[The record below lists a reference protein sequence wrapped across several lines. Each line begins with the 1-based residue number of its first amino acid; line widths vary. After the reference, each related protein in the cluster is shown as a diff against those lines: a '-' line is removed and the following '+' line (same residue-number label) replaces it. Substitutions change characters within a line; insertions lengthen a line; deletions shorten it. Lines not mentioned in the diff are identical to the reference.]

1 MAGTAEAWLDADGEL
16 VVVERGDKDS
26 RPEGGTKQ
34 TLTLG
39 LAFPD
44 NFLLDTLSGREAT
57 VRLLVNNNTPVE
69 LRQAMRSLV
78 REMVFMISGHPL
90 PVTEPVAETVILG
103 VDRMGAQIS
112 MRERMRPMLIFFVL
126 MMESLSLASLI
137 SVEIMHCTVLAIA
150 ATPAKPSHILL
161 AKTLFGMLLAFVQV
175 VVILALIDAF
185 AVGNLPI
192 LLVAAALGGLMFS
205 GVAMFVGSMG
215 KDFMGT
221 LTWMML
227 FILPLAIPSVAS
239 LFPGS
244 APLWVRLVPSYSLI
258 DILNRAA
265 NYGAGWLELAPAFGV
280 LVVWLLGLFGLGWL
294 TLSRKVARL

>member
-1 MAGTAEAWLDADGEL
+1 
-16 VVVERGDKDS
+16 
-26 RPEGGTKQ
+26 
-34 TLTLG
+34 
-39 LAFPD
+39 
-44 NFLLDTLSGREAT
+44 
-57 VRLLVNNNTPVE
+57 
-69 LRQAMRSLV
+69 
-78 REMVFMISGHPL
+78 
-90 PVTEPVAETVILG
+90 
-103 VDRMGAQIS
+103 
-112 MRERMRPMLIFFVL
+112 
-126 MMESLSLASLI
+126 
-137 SVEIMHCTVLAIA
+137 
-150 ATPAKPSHILL
+150 
-161 AKTLFGMLLAFVQV
+161 MLLAFVQV

-185 AVGNLPI
+185 AVGNLAI
-192 LLVAAALGGLMFS
+192 LLVAAVLGGLMFS

-265 NYGAGWLELAPAFGV
+265 NYGALWRDVAPAFGV
-280 LVVWLLGLFGLGWL
+280 LVAWLAVLFGLGWF